1 MKSFQIRIEKQKTK
15 DVLKLEGSL
24 TGHSIMIFRGVV
36 DTLEKTN
43 LKVLS
48 FDMRSLNYIDSLGI
62 GILIYY
68 YKELIKIGVNVNI
81 QSPTEGVLEILEM
94 TSLDKVIP
102 ILS

>member
-1 MKSFQIRIEKQKTK
+1 MDSLQISVDKQKTQ

-24 TGHSIMIFRGVV
+24 TGQSIVTFRGVV
-36 DTLEKTN
+36 DGLEKAN

-48 FDMRSLNYIDSLGI
+48 FDMRSLKYIDSLGI

-68 YKELIKIGVNVNI
+68 YNELVKLGVNVNI
-81 QSPTEGVLEILEM
+81 SSPTDSVLEILEL

-102 ILS
+102 IIS